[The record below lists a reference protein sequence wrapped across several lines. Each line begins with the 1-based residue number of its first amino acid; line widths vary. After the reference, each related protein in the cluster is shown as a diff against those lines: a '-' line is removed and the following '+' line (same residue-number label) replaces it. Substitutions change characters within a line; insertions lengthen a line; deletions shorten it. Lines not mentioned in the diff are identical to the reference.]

1 MVSKPH
7 DGKLVS
13 RIVAQ
18 KTKEKIIS
26 EQKEY
31 LVIKV
36 NEGVAIGL
44 ENIAHGLYSPLSGF
58 SIQSEFESV
67 LASLQRCSMDHFHNL
82 RC

>member
-7 DGKLVS
+7 GGKLVS

-31 LVIKV
+31 PAIKV
-36 NEGVAIGL
+36 NEGVAMIWK
-44 ENIAHGLYSPLSGF
+44 ISH
-58 SIQSEFESV
+58 
-67 LASLQRCSMDHFHNL
+67 MDYIL
-82 RC
+82 L